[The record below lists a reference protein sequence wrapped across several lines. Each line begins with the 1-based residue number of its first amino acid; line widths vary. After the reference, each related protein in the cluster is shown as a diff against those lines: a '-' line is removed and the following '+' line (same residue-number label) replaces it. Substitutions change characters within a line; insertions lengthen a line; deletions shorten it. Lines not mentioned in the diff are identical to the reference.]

1 MAIEKFKKK
10 EKIDWYEFTPNIRW
24 KSETLSF
31 HLIILMTFTI
41 LHGYLLQYSYNLLC
55 LGVTLDLWPCPYKDH
70 FEKLCLTSAPG
81 TCGHFLFFYFFI
93 FFNFF
98 FLTWSSRGSWSASGT
113 CIGWFYAL
121 LMLPTL
127 EVEWTVSEWVC
138 EDESSSRLCWTSCLD
153 PEARTWLKYLLLEL
167 GFISK

>member
-1 MAIEKFKKK
+1 M
-10 EKIDWYEFTPNIRW
+10 KIRDTVVPPYHFDDLYHTAQVFTAVQLRPALSRCDTW
-24 KSETLSF
+24 PLTLS
-31 HLIILMTFTI
+31 
-41 LHGYLLQYSYNLLC
+41 LHGSLWEIMLNISTRNLC
-55 LGVTLDLWPCPYKDH
+55 T
-70 FEKLCLTSAPG
+70 
-81 TCGHFLFFYFFI
+81 FFFF
-93 FFNFF
+93 FFFFFF

-138 EDESSSRLCWTSCLD
+138 EDEISSRLCWTSCLD
-153 PEARTWLKYLLLEL
+153 PETRTWLKYLLLEL